1 MNPQRFQELT
11 AHYIDEFEMINSGR
25 QLEYY
30 KWQIAK
36 KFRPAMEEALSAS
49 DGDFSRKLYDVKKL
63 TANLIDSY
71 TQPFNGLVNFA
82 KQEPGT
88 VRDMFRELFAVA
100 EAGVKEKEDAIFRF
114 MDRSLALRDKYYP
127 ESYLYSDDLHS
138 VTGYLF
144 LYDPDHNYL
153 YKASHC
159 REFAD
164 CVEFYD
170 DWGSGKNTK
179 LDVFFRMCDECI
191 EAINSDPALLKT
203 AESRYDID
211 REGMH
216 PDTAKHI
223 LLFDMIY
230 CCSTYN
236 LFKGINY
243 VVPRSKERQLMQ
255 ERKEKARELKEDL
268 DAATAKAEELDNV
281 LAVLNETI
289 KAGQTVHHTAYG
301 SGTIAAVNDGRF
313 TIHFDRVGDKELG
326 IKVSIING
334 LITIDGLDLTEEQI
348 ATLKNENKIRSAV
361 SYAEKVISPYWEY
374 LD

>member
-36 KFRPAMEEALSAS
+36 KFRPAMEEALAAS

-100 EAGVKEKEDAIFRF
+100 EADVKEKEDAIFRF

-191 EAINSDPALLKT
+191 EAINSDLALLKT

-255 ERKEKARELKEDL
+255 EKKDKARELKEEL
-268 DAATAKAEELDNV
+268 DAATAKSEELDNV
-281 LAVLNETI
+281 LTVLNETI

-301 SGTIAAVNDGRF
+301 SGTITAVNDGRF
-313 TIHFDRVGDKELG
+313 TIYFDKSGDKELG
-326 IKVSIING
+326 IKLSIANG
-334 LITIDGLDLTEEQI
+334 LITVDGLELTKEQI
-348 ATLKNENKIRSAV
+348 SALKDENKIRSAV
-361 SYAEKVISPYWEY
+361 SYAEKVMSPYWEY